1 MEIPQTITQ
10 LYRDYENGDVEKI
23 LAALPNDF
31 VLEFPSG
38 QSTARDAGM
47 CRNKDELLEYLGNAA
62 THFQFNT
69 YHATN
74 ILVDGSRVASQT
86 QVHLKYKASGRSF
99 STTIAQCWSF
109 KDGIP
114 VHLVEYMD
122 TAFIAGQSAPTV
134 GDAPSV
140 HA

>member
-10 LYRDYENGDVEKI
+10 LYRDYENGDTEKI

-31 VLEFPSG
+31 VLEFSSG
-38 QSTARDAGM
+38 QSTARDGGM
-47 CRNKDELLEYLGNAA
+47 CRNKDELLEHLGMLPR
-62 THFQFNT
+62 TFNST
-69 YHATN
+69 RITQRTSWSM
-74 ILVDGSRVASQT
+74 GVASQT
-86 QVHLKYKASGRSF
+86 QVHLTYKASGRSF
-99 STTIAQCWSF
+99 STMIAHCWSF

-122 TAFIAGQSAPTV
+122 TALIAGQSAPTE

-140 HA
+140 RA

>member
-10 LYRDYENGDVEKI
+10 LYRDYENGEWRRFWLRCRTTSCSNSRPVRERPGTPACVATRTSCPSI
-23 LAALPNDF
+23 WEMLPRTFN
-31 VLEFPSG
+31 
-38 QSTARDAGM
+38 STRITQRTSWSM
-47 CRNKDELLEYLGNAA
+47 
-62 THFQFNT
+62 
-69 YHATN
+69 
-74 ILVDGSRVASQT
+74 RVASQS
-86 QVHLKYKASGRSF
+86 QVHRTYKASGRSF
-99 STTIAQCWSF
+99 STTIAHCWSF

-122 TAFIAGQSAPTV
+122 TALIAGQSAPTE

>member
-10 LYRDYENGDVEKI
+10 LYRDYENGDAEKI

-31 VLEFPSG
+31 VLEFSSG
-38 QSTARDAGM
+38 QSTAGTQA
-47 CRNKDELLEYLGNAA
+47 CVA
-62 THFQFNT
+62 TRTSCSSIWEMLPRTFNST
-69 YHATN
+69 RITQRT
-74 ILVDGSRVASQT
+74 SRSMGVASQT
-86 QVHLKYKASGRSF
+86 QVHLTYKASGRSF
-99 STTIAQCWSF
+99 STTIAHCWSF

-114 VHLVEYMD
+114 VHLVEYLD
-122 TAFIAGQSAPTV
+122 TALIAGQSAPTE